1 MFREKNLQMSRSY
14 NRRDDQA
21 RPIKI
26 TRNYLKNPE
35 GSVLIE
41 IGDTK
46 VICTAT
52 VEESVPNHRKNSG
65 LGWVTAEYAMIP
77 RATTQRTQR
86 EHFGKVKGRTQEIQ
100 RLIGRSLRA
109 VVDFKELGERTITL
123 DADVIQA
130 DGGTRTA
137 SISGCFVAMYDAM
150 LKLKKSGKINAI
162 PVKDFLAAV
171 SCGILNKNILLDL
184 DYSEDSIAD
193 VDMNVVMTESGKL
206 VEIQGTAEAD
216 PFSEEDLQALLS
228 VAKKGIFEIIKKQK
242 ETLK

>member
-1 MFREKNLQMSRSY
+1 MSRSY

-100 RLIGRSLRA
+100 RLIGRALRA

-130 DGGTRTA
+130 EGGTRTA

-150 LKLKKSGKINAI
+150 LKLKKSGKINTI

-171 SCGILNKNILLDL
+171 SCGISGKNVLLDL
-184 DYSEDSIAD
+184 DYAEDSTAD
-193 VDMNVVMTESGKL
+193 VDMNIVMTESGKL

-228 VAKKGIFEIIKKQK
+228 VAKKGISEIIKKQK